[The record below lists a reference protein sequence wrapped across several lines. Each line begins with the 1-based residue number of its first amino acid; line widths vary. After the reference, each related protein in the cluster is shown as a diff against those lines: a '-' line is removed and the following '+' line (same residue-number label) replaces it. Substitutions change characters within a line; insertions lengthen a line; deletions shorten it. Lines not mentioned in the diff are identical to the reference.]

1 MNLTVSHKSLNKS
14 LFEELFKENFSQL
27 CGFAQSYIYD
37 LDSSKEIVQ
46 DVFINLW
53 QKKESIDLSKSIK
66 SYLYT
71 SVKNRCLN
79 YIRDNKKF
87 RSKVLDVDIADYDYS
102 FDSDFL
108 VENELQTKITDIL
121 NSLPKKCKQVFELSR
136 YENLKNKEIAEKLD
150 ISVKTVEAQMTKAL
164 KIFKENLKDYLIILI
179 LILLKKF

>member
-14 LFEELFKENFSQL
+14 LFEELFKDNFSQL

-53 QKKESIDLSKSIK
+53 QKKENIDLSKSIK

-108 VENELQTKITDIL
+108 VENELQTKITDTL

-136 YENLKNKEIAEKLD
+136 YENLKNKEIAERLD

-164 KIFKENLKDYLIILI
+164 KIFRENLKEYLTILI
-179 LILLKKF
+179 LILLKKL